1 MLGDLGVD
9 LPTVLGAVLG
19 TSPTLLSTTPTMPGT
34 MLGAGSMLG
43 TDLGADLPTVLGA
56 VLGTSPTLSGT
67 TPTMLGPM
75 LGDFNEE
82 LW

>member
-43 TDLGADLPTVLGA
+43 TDLGADLPTVLG
-56 VLGTSPTLSGT
+56 TNPTLLGT

-82 LW
+82 LR